1 MNEADAGDAQRRLGT
16 ESARAPLGRR
26 LQLEIRLALG
36 FLTILPV
43 LPRQSVDDEFVA
55 GSLRWFPLVGF
66 ALGGILSLEDLLL
79 RSFFAS
85 ALRSALLI
93 LSLAVLTG
101 AVHLDG
107 LADTADAVGAGALE
121 ILRDSRI
128 GSFGAIA
135 LFFVL
140 AVKILALSA
149 IGGSSRYLAICFA
162 PAIARWAMVAVS
174 YRLDYLR
181 TGGAGAVILAG
192 DGSRCLLIASAT
204 VALATMIALSA
215 KALIVWAA
223 AALAAWLIRAFYKR
237 WLGGV
242 TGDLIGAAGEVVETL
257 VLVAMSI

>member
-1 MNEADAGDAQRRLGT
+1 
-16 ESARAPLGRR
+16 
-26 LQLEIRLALG
+26 
-36 FLTILPV
+36 
-43 LPRQSVDDEFVA
+43 
-55 GSLRWFPLVGF
+55 
-66 ALGGILSLEDLLL
+66 
-79 RSFFAS
+79 
-85 ALRSALLI
+85 
-93 LSLAVLTG
+93 
-101 AVHLDG
+101 
-107 LADTADAVGAGALE
+107 
-121 ILRDSRI
+121 LRDSRI